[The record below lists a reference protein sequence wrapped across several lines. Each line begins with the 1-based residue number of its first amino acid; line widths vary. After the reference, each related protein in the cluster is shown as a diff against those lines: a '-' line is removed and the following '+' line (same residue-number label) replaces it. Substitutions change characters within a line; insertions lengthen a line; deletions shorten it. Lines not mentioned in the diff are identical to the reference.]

1 MDPLLEQLAI
11 AVPRAES
18 VEQLTRP
25 LLEILATVSGMDS
38 TYLTTIHLDEGVQ
51 RVEFAR
57 NTATMQIPE
66 GLEVEWDDTL
76 CKRSLTEGRTY
87 TSDVAQCWGDSEAA
101 RALGICTYVSM
112 PVKRSDGI
120 LMGTLCAASHS
131 SVPLSPATEGLLR
144 LFSKLIAA
152 WLEREILLEQ
162 LSAANAHLATYALVD
177 ELTGLPN
184 RRAITRTLEQVLA
197 RAKREGSAVLV
208 GMIDM
213 DGFKQVNDTHGHH
226 IGDLFLQEV
235 AGRLRLALREMDTVG
250 RLGGDEFI
258 VVAACPASGAQH
270 AVQQLS
276 ARLAKATEGVFQL
289 DGLEFS
295 YPGASV
301 GVVMVD
307 PRQVDVENAF
317 RLADAQMYDNKL
329 QRRSRLCV
337 TEVD

>member
-1 MDPLLEQLAI
+1 
-11 AVPRAES
+11 
-18 VEQLTRP
+18 
-25 LLEILATVSGMDS
+25 
-38 TYLTTIHLDEGVQ
+38 
-51 RVEFAR
+51 
-57 NTATMQIPE
+57 
-66 GLEVEWDDTL
+66 
-76 CKRSLTEGRTY
+76 
-87 TSDVAQCWGDSEAA
+87 
-101 RALGICTYVSM
+101 
-112 PVKRSDGI
+112 
-120 LMGTLCAASHS
+120 
-131 SVPLSPATEGLLR
+131 
-144 LFSKLIAA
+144 
-152 WLEREILLEQ
+152 
-162 LSAANAHLATYALVD
+162 
-177 ELTGLPN
+177 
-184 RRAITRTLEQVLA
+184 
-197 RAKREGSAVLV
+197 
-208 GMIDM
+208 MIDM
-213 DGFKQVNDTHGHH
+213 DGFKQVNDAHGHH

-329 QRRSRLCV
+329 QRRSRLWV